1 MSCISWLSDLVH
13 ELASLPNKLGQIQLS
28 SAFSQH
34 WPSHLMLNL
43 VLGPWNEPKVA
54 GLKVLTEETHVRYT
68 EEQAQ
73 FILHLPPFLS
83 PYRSLPESLLSVCW
97 NILYML
103 PATRKYYNLPS
114 HGDFQLNST
123 TPTRW
128 ISQFLAS
135 PWKEIKHENK
145 VFVF

>member
-1 MSCISWLSDLVH
+1 MSCISSLSGLAH

-34 WPSHLMLNL
+34 WPSHLTLNL
-43 VLGPWNEPKVA
+43 VLGPWNEPEVA
-54 GLKVLTEETHVRYT
+54 GLEVLTEETCARYT

-83 PYRSLPESLLSVCW
+83 PYGSLPESLLSVCW
-97 NILYML
+97 NILDML
-103 PATRKYYNLPS
+103 AVTSKYYNLPS
-114 HGDFQLNST
+114 HGDLQLNST

-128 ISQFLAS
+128 ISHFPAS
-135 PWKEIKHENK
+135 PWKEIKHGNK